1 MKLFTRL
8 SLALALLAASLA
20 PAMAVDITVTVGNN
34 YYRGPGT
41 TGNADIRTITVG
53 DRINFVWVAGFHP
66 TQSDSSPQAW
76 PTFTP
81 SASLPSVIIPF
92 NTVGVFPYHCQAH
105 GAPGVNQYGVLTV
118 VARTPTATL
127 NAKEAG
133 ISVNVFP
140 NPSRGQ
146 VTVTVKLDQKLGNSE
161 YQLRLNN
168 IIGQEI
174 RRVALKPEAFGTGLP
189 VDLSDLRAGMYFYTL
204 LVDGKATSTKR
215 LVLQN

>member
-8 SLALALLAASLA
+8 SAALLLLAASLA
-20 PAMAVDITVTVGNN
+20 PSFAATFTVMVGNN
-34 YYRGPGT
+34 FYSPLT
-41 TGNADIRTITVG
+41 VNIQTGDVVR
-53 DRINFVWVAGFHP
+53 FVWQAGVHP
-66 TQSDSSPQAW
+66 TVAENGTAW
-76 PTFTP
+76 APFTP
-81 SASLPSVIIPF
+81 SASRPTTDITF
-92 NTVGVFPYHCQAH
+92 NTVGAVPYYCSIHA
-105 GAPGVNQYGVLTV
+105 APGQPLGQGMNGLINVTQ
-118 VARTPTATL
+118 RTPTATL
-127 NAKEAG
+127 NTKEAG

-168 IIGQEI
+168 IIGQEV
-174 RRVALKPEAFGTGLP
+174 RRVVIKPEAFGTGLP

-204 LVDGKATSTKR
+204 LVDGKATRTKR